1 MGTWASTRERTNMVQ
16 RWALWLH
23 SWIPIWF
30 PSATNYHPL
39 ERRTQPVAQGSTDFS
54 KSYGFFCFFFL
65 TKKILISQY
74 VIEIRTLG
82 PTSWVLMDFFK
93 KLPFFLITKVI
104 HIWSWKLE
112 KNKIANWTRLK
123 LLFKKRVN
131 FIVCKWYLNKKI
143 KIENPQKKSTPQLN
157 LTKHLNFHLIFF
169 LAYQHLV
176 TLQSYC
182 KHWFV
187 LLFYIKNSWVFLI
200 LLNDTNPPQY

>member
-39 ERRTQPVAQGSTDFS
+39 RGELSLWLRGAQIFP
-54 KSYGFFCFFFL
+54 KAMVFFVFFL

-74 VIEIRTLG
+74 VVEIRTLG

-143 KIENPQKKSTPQLN
+143 KIENPLKKVNPPIKPNKALKFPSHLLSCVSTPC
-157 LTKHLNFHLIFF
+157 HI
-169 LAYQHLV
+169 A
-176 TLQSYC
+176 
-182 KHWFV
+182 V
-187 LLFYIKNSWVFLI
+187 LLQALVCFAFL
-200 LLNDTNPPQY
+200 Y